1 MRFEELNRPQVGDI
15 LEIEVNDEI
24 VETVIVG
31 IAEDGSFVCET
42 DNAQGITI
50 LEASYGQWKRMD
62 AYDRDYEHSI
72 AGMGGRRHREDDEH
86 HEIDARLAQQ
96 AAQQAEYVKSGK
108 WWLKYKDSQK
118 HISDQAYVGKA
129 AANAAAL
136 ELLRQHPELKGNVL
150 LTATG
155 PMGEAIDFSEK
166 KAIKGMRELP
176 GDQYI
181 GLYKFGKNVA
191 GHDGEKQTAP
201 EVDNEIKD
209 KGFSYAYTD
218 VEADMIDGASG
229 GKATNVTSDDSEE
242 DDDVNT
248 KSPLGEAEFNGKKVK
263 LGKPSQG
270 DVKKFKV
277 FVRNPKTGR
286 VIKVNF
292 GDPDMRIRKSNPKAR
307 KSFRARH
314 NCDNPG
320 PRTKARY
327 WSCRKW

>member
-1 MRFEELNRPQVGDI
+1 MRFEELNRPQIGDI

-42 DNAQGITI
+42 DNAQGITL
-50 LEASYGQWKRMD
+50 LETSYGQWKRMD
-62 AYDRDYEHSI
+62 AYDRDYQHSI
-72 AGMGGRRHREDDEH
+72 AGMGGRREREDDEH

-96 AAQQAEYVKSGK
+96 AAQQAEYVQSGK

-118 HISDQAYVGKA
+118 HVSDQSYVGKA

-136 ELLRQHPELKGNVL
+136 ELLKQRPELRGNL
-150 LTATG
+150 LVTAYG
-155 PMGEAIDFSEK
+155 PMGESINPSDK

-176 GDQYI
+176 GDQYV
-181 GLYKFGKNVA
+181 GLYKFGKDVA
-191 GHDGEKQTAP
+191 GHDGDRQTAP
-201 EVDNEIKD
+201 KSDNEIRD
-209 KGFSYAYTD
+209 HGFGYAYTD
-218 VEADMIDGASG
+218 VEADMIDGASN
-229 GKATNVTSDDSEE
+229 GKATNVTSDASEE

-248 KSPLGEAEFNGKKVK
+248 KSPLGEAEFNGKSVK

-286 VIKVNF
+286 VVKVNF

-314 NCDNPG
+314 NCANPG

>member
-1 MRFEELNRPQVGDI
+1 MRLDELETPQIGDI
-15 LEIEVNDEI
+15 LELEINDEI

-31 IAEDGSFVCET
+31 MTVEGDYVVET
-42 DNAQGITI
+42 DNTQGHTL
-50 LEASYGQWKRMD
+50 LEATYGQWRRMD
-62 AYDRDYEHSI
+62 AYDRDYAHSI
-72 AGMGGRRHREDDEH
+72 AGMDGRRSREDDEH
-86 HEIDARLAQQ
+86 HEIDRRIAQQ
-96 AAQQAEYVKSGK
+96 QADYVQHGK

-118 HISDQAYVGKA
+118 HVSDQSYVGKA

-136 ELLRQHPELKGNVL
+136 ELLRQRPELKGNLL

-155 PMGEAIDFSEK
+155 PMGESIDNSEK

-181 GLYKFGKNVA
+181 GLYKFGKNIA

-201 EVDNEIKD
+201 EVDNEIRD

-229 GKATNVTSDDSEE
+229 GKARNVTSDESEE

-248 KSPLGEAEFNGKKVK
+248 KSPLGEAEYNGKKVK

-277 FVRNPKTGR
+277 FVRNPETGR
-286 VIKVNF
+286 IIKVNF

-314 NCDNPG
+314 NCKNPG

>member
-1 MRFEELNRPQVGDI
+1 MRLDELETPQIGDI
-15 LEIEVNDEI
+15 LELEINDEI

-31 IAEDGSFVCET
+31 MTVEGDYVVET
-42 DNAQGITI
+42 DNAQGHTL
-50 LEASYGQWKRMD
+50 LEATYGQWRRMD
-62 AYDRDYEHSI
+62 AYDRDYAHSI
-72 AGMGGRRHREDDEH
+72 AGMDGRRSREDDEH
-86 HEIDARLAQQ
+86 HEIDRRIAQQ
-96 AAQQAEYVKSGK
+96 QADYVQHGK

-118 HISDQAYVGKA
+118 HVSDQSYVGKA

-136 ELLRQHPELKGNVL
+136 ELLRQRPELKGNLL

-155 PMGEAIDFSEK
+155 PMGESIDNSEK

-181 GLYKFGKNVA
+181 GLYKFGKNIA

-201 EVDNEIKD
+201 EVDNEIRD

-229 GKATNVTSDDSEE
+229 GKARNVTSDESEE

-248 KSPLGEAEFNGKKVK
+248 KSPLGEAEYNGKKVK

-277 FVRNPKTGR
+277 FVRNPETGR
-286 VIKVNF
+286 IIKVNF

-314 NCDNPG
+314 NCKNPG

>member
-1 MRFEELNRPQVGDI
+1 MRLDELEQPQIGDI
-15 LEIEVNDEI
+15 LELEINDEI

-31 IAEDGSFVCET
+31 MTVEGDYIVET
-42 DNAQGITI
+42 DNAQGHTL
-50 LEASYGQWKRMD
+50 LEASYGQWRRMD
-62 AYDRDYEHSI
+62 AYDRDYEHSV
-72 AGMGGRRHREDDEH
+72 AGMGRRSREWDEDDA
-86 HEIDARLAQQ
+86 IDARLRAQ
-96 AAQQAEYVKSGK
+96 AAQQAEYVKSGN

-118 HISDQAYVGKA
+118 HVSNQAYVGKA

-136 ELLRQHPELKGNVL
+136 DLLQRHPELKGNIL

-155 PMGEAIDFSEK
+155 PMGESIDPSNK
-166 KAIKGMRELP
+166 TKIKGMKELP

-181 GLYKFGKNVA
+181 GLYKFGKSVA

-201 EVDNEIKD
+201 EVDDEIAD
-209 KGFSYAYTD
+209 KGFAYAYTD
-218 VEADMIDGASG
+218 AERDMIDGASG
-229 GKATNVTSDDSEE
+229 NKARAVTGDSSDE

-248 KSPLGEAEFNGKKVK
+248 KSPLGEAEYNGKKVK

-277 FVRNPKTGR
+277 FVRNPETGR

-307 KSFRARH
+307 KGFRARH
-314 NCDNPG
+314 NCKSPG

>member
-1 MRFEELNRPQVGDI
+1 MRLDELEQPQIGDI
-15 LEIEVNDEI
+15 LELEINDEI

-31 IAEDGSFVCET
+31 MTVEGDYIVET
-42 DNAQGITI
+42 DNAQGHTL
-50 LEASYGQWKRMD
+50 LEATYGQWRRMD

-72 AGMGGRRHREDDEH
+72 AGMGGRRNREDDEH
-86 HEIDARLAQQ
+86 HEIDRRLAAQ

-118 HISDQAYVGKA
+118 HVSDQHYVGKA

-136 ELLRQHPELKGNVL
+136 ELLRQQPELKGNLL

-155 PMGEAIDFSEK
+155 PMGESIDPSEK

-181 GLYKFGKNVA
+181 GLYKFGKDVA
-191 GHDGEKQTAP
+191 GHDGKSQTAP
-201 EVDNEIKD
+201 KSDSEIKD
-209 KGFSYAYTD
+209 KGFAYAYTD
-218 VEADMIDGASG
+218 AERDMIDGASD
-229 GKATNVTSDDSEE
+229 GKANPITSDDSEE
-242 DDDVNT
+242 ADDVNT
-248 KSPLGEAEFNGKKVK
+248 KSPLGEAEFQGKQVK
-263 LGKPSQG
+263 LGKPSRG

-277 FVRNPKTGR
+277 FVRNPDTGR
-286 VIKVNF
+286 IIKVNF

-314 NCDNPG
+314 NCKNPG

-327 WSCRKW
+327 WSCKKW